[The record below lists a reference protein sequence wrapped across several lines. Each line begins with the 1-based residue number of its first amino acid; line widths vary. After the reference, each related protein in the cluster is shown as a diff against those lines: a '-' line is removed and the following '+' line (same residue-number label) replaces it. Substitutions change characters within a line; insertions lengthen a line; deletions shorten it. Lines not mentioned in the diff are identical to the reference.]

1 MKKNKIQEAYD
12 KLIFPAE
19 EIFNYTGIAH
29 SNRINQDGVFK
40 KNKKIFKVL
49 DSIKQKEIEKQF
61 YGSNYIEESGI
72 WSINTGPSVTAT
84 NTHQLHKYDQGLFN
98 PLLNFLKETN
108 TIVDFGCG
116 NADYAKFLIEKG
128 NKSVDCFD
136 GNPHTPQMTQ
146 GLGKVLDLSKEF
158 DLGKKYECVISLEVG
173 EHIPP
178 KFEQTYL
185 DNLDRHCSQCI
196 IISWALPGQGGAG
209 HVNEKDNSYVKNE
222 FKKRG
227 YKSWVEAENH
237 FRNSSTF
244 GWFKNTIMIFLKK

>member
-116 NADYAKFLIEKG
+116 NADYAKFLI
-128 NKSVDCFD
+128 
-136 GNPHTPQMTQ
+136 
-146 GLGKVLDLSKEF
+146 
-158 DLGKKYECVISLEVG
+158 
-173 EHIPP
+173 
-178 KFEQTYL
+178 
-185 DNLDRHCSQCI
+185 
-196 IISWALPGQGGAG
+196 
-209 HVNEKDNSYVKNE
+209 
-222 FKKRG
+222 
-227 YKSWVEAENH
+227 
-237 FRNSSTF
+237 
-244 GWFKNTIMIFLKK
+244 